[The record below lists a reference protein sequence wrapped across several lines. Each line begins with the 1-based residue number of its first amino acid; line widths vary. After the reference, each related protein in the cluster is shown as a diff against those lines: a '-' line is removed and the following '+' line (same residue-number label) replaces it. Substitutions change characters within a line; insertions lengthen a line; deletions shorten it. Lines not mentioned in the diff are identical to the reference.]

1 MDDMEGPEVPRALR
15 DPDAR
20 SLRRRLLEAPHMRP
34 LNEYVAGLRKR
45 PGVEVLDFDPLDGGV
60 DACILFLFE
69 KPGRMTV
76 DDGRGS
82 GFISRD
88 NDDPTAE
95 HTFRFMRKARIPRK
109 RAVIWNVIPW
119 WNGTRKV
126 TDAELREGAEET
138 RRLTGLL
145 PRLRAVVFVGEKAS
159 RAPASGKYQL
169 GFLLVP
175 SPLADRESHPAR
187 RMVRGPVGL
196 GRGGNRRR
204 AEVTDRFPQFVVA
217 PAPHASDVPSNE
229 LESFRRADLIM
240 EATDEAG
247 ESSYIAVEISFT
259 VNGRDTDRA
268 MLSFSVPEESP
279 CRNRFRTSSVK

>member
-20 SLRRRLLEAPHMRP
+20 SLRRRLLEAPH
-34 LNEYVAGLRKR
+34 
-45 PGVEVLDFDPLDGGV
+45 FDPLDGGV

-109 RAVIWNVIPW
+109 RAVTWNVIPW

-126 TDAELREGAEET
+126 TNAELREGAEET

-159 RAPASGKYQL
+159 RARPHLENTSLAFFSSRH
-169 GFLLVP
+169 P
-175 SPLADRESHPAR
+175 SPIMRATRPDEWCAIPSDWAEA
-187 RMVRGPVGL
+187 GIAVGL
-196 GRGGNRRR
+196 R
-204 AEVTDRFPQFVVA
+204 
-217 PAPHASDVPSNE
+217 
-229 LESFRRADLIM
+229 
-240 EATDEAG
+240 
-247 ESSYIAVEISFT
+247 
-259 VNGRDTDRA
+259 
-268 MLSFSVPEESP
+268 
-279 CRNRFRTSSVK
+279 

>member
-15 DPDAR
+15 GPDAR

-45 PGVEVLDFDPLDGGV
+45 PGVEVPDFDPLDGGV

-109 RAVIWNVIPW
+109 RTVTWNVIPW

-159 RAPASGKYQL
+159 RARPHLENTSLAFFSSRH
-169 GFLLVP
+169 P
-175 SPLADRESHPAR
+175 SPI
-187 RMVRGPVGL
+187 VRATRPDEWCAIPSDWAEAGIAVGL
-196 GRGGNRRR
+196 R
-204 AEVTDRFPQFVVA
+204 
-217 PAPHASDVPSNE
+217 
-229 LESFRRADLIM
+229 
-240 EATDEAG
+240 
-247 ESSYIAVEISFT
+247 
-259 VNGRDTDRA
+259 
-268 MLSFSVPEESP
+268 
-279 CRNRFRTSSVK
+279 